1 MTDVKIYEDCF
12 KQDVAALILDIQ
24 TNEFE
29 IPITLSGQP
38 DLNDITNFYQINNG
52 NFWIATVDNSV
63 VGTIA
68 LLDIGNGKGALRKM
82 FVKAAFRGKNYG
94 IGQKL
99 LDTLLEWARD
109 KHFSEILLGTT
120 EKFIAAQRFY
130 EKNGFAEIKKEALP
144 PEFPIM
150 SVDVKFYSQIL

>member
-1 MTDVKIYEDCF
+1 MTDVKIFENNF
-12 KQDVAALILDIQ
+12 KQDVADLILDIQ
-24 TNEFE
+24 KNEFE

-38 DLNDITNFYQINNG
+38 DLNNISGFYQINNG
-52 NFWIATVDNSV
+52 NFWIATVDNVV

-68 LLDIGNGKGALRKM
+68 LLDIGGNRGALRKM
-82 FVKAAFRGKNYG
+82 FVKAAYRGKNYG

-109 KHFSEILLGTT
+109 KAFNEVLLGTT

-130 EKNGFAEIKKEALP
+130 EKNGFTEIIKETLP

-150 SVDVKFYSQIL
+150 SVDVKFYKRII